1 MVQILYKGELEAY
14 IFEPAL
20 NWYIKLKLGA

>member
-20 NWYIKLKLGA
+20 NWDIKLKLGA